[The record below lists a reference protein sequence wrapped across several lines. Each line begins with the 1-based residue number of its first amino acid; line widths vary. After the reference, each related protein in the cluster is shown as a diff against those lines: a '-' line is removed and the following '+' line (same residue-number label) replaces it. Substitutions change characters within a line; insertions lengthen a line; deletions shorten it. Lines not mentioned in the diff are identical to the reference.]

1 MRLIRLDQGLNIV
14 DKVLSLYSNL
24 KWKCRY
30 VHARVL
36 PFLAFWPGMSYGRLR
51 NTYVQQF
58 CTTSFLHDLSTY
70 LPTSPDENFS
80 LQRRHPLALI
90 LFEKFKRLFVDSCP
104 PTPNIHRQICNHC
117 RSLSSN

>member
-36 PFLAFWPGMSYGRLR
+36 PFLAFWPQECLTVGYVTR
-51 NTYVQQF
+51 TY
-58 CTTSFLHDLSTY
+58 S
-70 LPTSPDENFS
+70 NFA
-80 LQRRHPLALI
+80 RRHSYMI
-90 LFEKFKRLFVDSCP
+90 
-104 PTPNIHRQICNHC
+104 
-117 RSLSSN
+117 